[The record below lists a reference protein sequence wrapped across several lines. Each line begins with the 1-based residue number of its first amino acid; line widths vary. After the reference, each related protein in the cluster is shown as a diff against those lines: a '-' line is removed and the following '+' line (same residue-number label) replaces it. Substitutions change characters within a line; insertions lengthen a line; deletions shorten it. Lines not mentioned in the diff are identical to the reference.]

1 MRNCKRG
8 SPIDDAIFLCSLAVY
23 LGQDVA
29 LLISKLFIDY
39 RKEKYG
45 NLTLFYQLNL
55 IWNLLF

>member
-45 NLTLFYQLNL
+45 N
-55 IWNLLF
+55 